1 MMARRSLALAVALAA
16 GTQAFVAS
24 SSGAAARRV
33 RARAVRADEWIA
45 TPRAS
50 VEEAQSY
57 YAALLE
63 CPPEDVTV
71 HSLSPLVATI
81 AGFASE
87 EECSAV
93 LSLLDVRAHR
103 AAGTR
108 GVFVRK
114 QPWADE
120 RTQTEGYRSW
130 KNAWM
135 PEDRL
140 PPALTRRA
148 VQVAEL
154 PPAYAERW
162 NLLQYE
168 VGEEYR
174 PHMDTVDG
182 FNLSGRAGG
191 RIATLILYLDED
203 FEGGAT
209 TFPQL
214 DLAIAPKR
222 GTALFFQNVQ
232 VPLLSREARAM
243 KSDARAT
250 HAGEPVLSGTKH
262 VMTKWFHPLP
272 FKQDL
277 SEPNREQERRLKVPV
292 SD

>member
-1 MMARRSLALAVALAA
+1 MRVWNILRR
-16 GTQAFVAS
+16 
-24 SSGAAARRV
+24 R
-33 RARAVRADEWIA
+33 
-45 TPRAS
+45 
-50 VEEAQSY
+50 
-57 YAALLE
+57 
-63 CPPEDVTV
+63 
-71 HSLSPLVATI
+71 
-81 AGFASE
+81 
-87 EECSAV
+87 
-93 LSLLDVRAHR
+93 
-103 AAGTR
+103 
-108 GVFVRK
+108 
-114 QPWADE
+114 
-120 RTQTEGYRSW
+120 
-130 KNAWM
+130 
-135 PEDRL
+135 
-140 PPALTRRA
+140 
-148 VQVAEL
+148 
-154 PPAYAERW
+154 
-162 NLLQYE
+162 LQYE

-174 PHMDTVDG
+174 PHMDTVDGARPRPVENSVENSLEFREESRRVSRLRTVENSIVSQSVQWDCRAPSIVQLGDWKRTVDTSRAG